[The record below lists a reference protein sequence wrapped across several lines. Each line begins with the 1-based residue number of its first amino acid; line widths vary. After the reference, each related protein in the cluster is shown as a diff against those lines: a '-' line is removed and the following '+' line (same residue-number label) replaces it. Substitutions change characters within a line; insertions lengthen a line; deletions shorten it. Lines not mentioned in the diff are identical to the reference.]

1 MTQPWDLRLPVA
13 VFERLERHFFAAPG
27 PRAGVLLAGVAEAN
41 GSRRLLAREFVEA
54 QDGIDYITGRGRGHH
69 RLAAAFV
76 RDAALRASAEHLAYL
91 AVHTHGGDRHV
102 GFSEDDMA
110 SHENGYPALLDIVG
124 GPPVGAL
131 VFARDS
137 VAGDIWTRDSRA
149 HLREAVVLGP
159 SFRRLRPEP
168 LPIARADPRYDR
180 QARLFGDAGQAIL
193 RVSKV
198 GVIGAGGMGML
209 LVEYLARL
217 GVGHL
222 IVVDPDRVEPSNLPR
237 LPGSRRSDARAWF
250 DHTWV
255 PGWLRTIGRNWARP
269 KVDLA
274 TRLAREADPA
284 VNVEG
289 LFADVREPEVAAQ
302 LLDCDYLFLAANS
315 DQARFL
321 FNAICQ
327 QFLIPG
333 AQLGAKVGLEPATGR
348 VTAVHSVVRTVF
360 PGHGC
365 LWCNGA
371 ISPTRMAEEAASPA
385 QRRAQ
390 RYVDDPDVVAPS
402 VISLNATA
410 AALAANDFMFSVTGL
425 TSSGAPVDWVR
436 VHPLARD
443 VQFDRTRRD
452 LDCPECVGRFAR
464 GSLGPRLPTYFT
476 PAAAG
481 SPGRRP

>member
-1 MTQPWDLRLPVA
+1 MTQPWDLRLPVS
-13 VFERLERHFFAAPG
+13 VFERLEQHLFGTPG
-27 PRAGVLLAGVAEAN
+27 PRAGVLLAGVAEAS

-54 QDGIDYITGRGRGHH
+54 QDGIDYLTGRGRGHH

-76 RDAALRASAEHLAYL
+76 RDAALRASAENLAYL
-91 AVHTHGGDRHV
+91 AVHTHGGDSHV
-102 GFSEDDMA
+102 GFSGEDLA

-131 VFARDS
+131 VFARGA
-137 VAGDIWTRDSRA
+137 VAGDIWTRDGRA
-149 HLREAVVLGP
+149 LVREAVILGP
-159 SFRRLRPEP
+159 GFKRLRPEP
-168 LPIARADPRYDR
+168 MPVARADPRYDR

-193 RVSKV
+193 RASKV

-222 IVVDPDRVEPSNLPR
+222 VVVDPDRVEPSNLPR
-237 LPGSRRSDARAWF
+237 LPGSRRSDARVWF
-250 DHTWV
+250 NDPWLPT
-255 PGWLRTIGRNWARP
+255 WLRTLGRKRARP

-274 TRLAREADPA
+274 ARLAREADPA
-284 VNVEG
+284 VRVDR
-289 LFADVREPEVAAQ
+289 LFADVRQPEVAAQ

-333 AQLGAKVGLEPATGR
+333 AQLGAKVGIEPATGM
-348 VTAVHSVVRTVF
+348 VTAVHSVGRTVF
-360 PGHGC
+360 PGQGC

-371 ISPTRMAEEAASPA
+371 VSPTRMAEEAASPA

-402 VISLNATA
+402 VITLNATA
-410 AALAANDFMFSVTGL
+410 ASLAANDFMFSVTGL
-425 TSSGAPVDWVR
+425 TPRDAPLDWVR

-443 VQFDRTRRD
+443 VQFDRPRRD
-452 LDCPECVGRFAR
+452 PDCLECAGRFAR
-464 GSLGPRLPTYFT
+464 GSLGPRLPTYF
-476 PAAAG
+476 
-481 SPGRRP
+481 R